1 MGKDFIISSGSD
13 TGALWGGFLEVIV
26 ALAGIGTAITLY
38 PVVKRQNEAMAL
50 GFVASRTLEAAMLFT
65 GVASIL
71 SLVTLHQDLGTATG
85 ADTATLVTV
94 GASHVATYH
103 WAFTLGGSLMPGINA
118 ILLGTLLYQ
127 SGLVPRV
134 IPLIG
139 LIGAPLHL
147 TAVVL
152 TMFGVVDRV
161 GTVTGIA
168 VIPIAVWEF
177 SLGVYL
183 IVKGFK
189 PCPITDEMDAAA
201 TTPPPNAT
209 SSPDVR
215 NTAGPTTGAAAD
227 RAGGRARRSRRPST
241 AETPG
246 PAWVGVR
253 LPEAGAGAGDPGQ
266 VRDVPP
272 RAGWSAPA
280 ACATRAMANSLR
292 LRPGHEEEGDL
303 GDELPSAALQV
314 ALLQPSHH
322 RLGVRLRPGC
332 DTLAAVRCR

>member
-1 MGKDFIISSGSD
+1 
-13 TGALWGGFLEVIV
+13 
-26 ALAGIGTAITLY
+26 
-38 PVVKRQNEAMAL
+38 VVKRQNEAMAL
-50 GFVASRTLEAAMLFT
+50 GFVASRTLEAAMIFT

-85 ADTATLVTV
+85 ADAATLVTV

-118 ILLGTLLYQ
+118 ILLGTLLYR

-134 IPLIG
+134 LPLIG

-189 PCPITDEMDAAA
+189 PCPITEAMREEA
-201 TTPPPNAT
+201 TPPAIRE
-209 SSPDVR
+209 V
-215 NTAGPTTGAAAD
+215 
-227 RAGGRARRSRRPST
+227 
-241 AETPG
+241 
-246 PAWVGVR
+246 
-253 LPEAGAGAGDPGQ
+253 
-266 VRDVPP
+266 
-272 RAGWSAPA
+272 
-280 ACATRAMANSLR
+280 
-292 LRPGHEEEGDL
+292 
-303 GDELPSAALQV
+303 V
-314 ALLQPSHH
+314 A
-322 RLGVRLRPGC
+322 
-332 DTLAAVRCR
+332 